1 MTGSFDTT
9 ARVIFIVL
17 KNKINPRYGILVLVN
32 VYMYLMNILGRY
44 QVLNLNLLENIVLLD
59 QSIGKI
65 LNQLHSDKLYRT
77 CKIWDI
83 STGKCVET
91 LRGHVD
97 EVLDLCFNSTG
108 TMLVT
113 ASADGTARVYN
124 VNTGAC
130 ITALTG

>member
-1 MTGSFDTT
+1 
-9 ARVIFIVL
+9 
-17 KNKINPRYGILVLVN
+17 
-32 VYMYLMNILGRY
+32 MNILGRY